1 MNNVTIK
8 EMVCTVLG
16 FDTAETDI
24 IVEEDNYTVIIEF
37 YMANV
42 MNRLLVNSTIEGGI
56 KLMYIDK
63 NSNMI
68 FKSNVFTIKELYERI
83 N

>member
-16 FDTAETDI
+16 FDTAETDV

-37 YMANV
+37 HMDSMV
-42 MNRLLVNSTIEGGI
+42 NRLSVNSHIEGGI
-56 KLMYIDK
+56 KLMYISK
-63 NSNMI
+63 NNNMV
-68 FKSNVFTIKELYERI
+68 FKTNVFTIKELYERI